1 MKYHKHTYISPE
13 EAVTGPLGVRK
24 GFFARQPDIYLF
36 TACLDLSAHTQGE
49 MCLSFLAALKFP
61 GGLQER
67 KTQDQGRAYIAA
79 WCMVNAQCRF
89 SL

>member
-1 MKYHKHTYISPE
+1 MTSVFLDEYNEMSFKS
-13 EAVTGPLGVRK
+13 EARL
-24 GFFARQPDIYLF
+24 FFARQPDIYLF

-79 WCMVNAQCRF
+79 
-89 SL
+89 